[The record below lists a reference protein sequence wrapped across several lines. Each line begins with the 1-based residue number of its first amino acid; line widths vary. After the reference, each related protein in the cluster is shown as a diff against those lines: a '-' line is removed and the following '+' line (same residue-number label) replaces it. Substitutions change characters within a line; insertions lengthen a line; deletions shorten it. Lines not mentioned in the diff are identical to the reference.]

1 MRLDQLTRRAVI
13 LLLGGA
19 VAWPIGAR
27 AQEPGRIYRLGAV
40 FASPRNAPF
49 HVALLGELR
58 RLGFIDGQNLMVDER
73 GYGLRVDQMEEHAAE
88 VVKSGVDVI
97 LAGGDA
103 AVRAAQRTTA
113 QIPILAL
120 TDDMVGQGFVR
131 SLAKPGGNTTGV
143 TLLASELDGKRQ
155 EILLE
160 ALPGA
165 RRIATL
171 SDTNV
176 SRASQLKAL
185 EDAARARGVELS
197 VHRVTQVEEIT
208 PAVDAA
214 KASNAAGLNVLAS
227 ALFFNNRKII
237 LDRAAALQLPAMYQ
251 WPEWAEEGGLI
262 GYGPRI
268 LQLYRDIMSRQL
280 AALLR
285 GAKPA
290 DLPVEQP
297 TRFDLVINLKAAQA
311 IGHDIPAG
319 LVLRADK
326 VIE

>member
-1 MRLDQLTRRAVI
+1 
-13 LLLGGA
+13 
-19 VAWPIGAR
+19 
-27 AQEPGRIYRLGAV
+27 
-40 FASPRNAPF
+40 
-49 HVALLGELR
+49 
-58 RLGFIDGQNLMVDER
+58 
-73 GYGLRVDQMEEHAAE
+73 
-88 VVKSGVDVI
+88 
-97 LAGGDA
+97 
-103 AVRAAQRTTA
+103 
-113 QIPILAL
+113 
-120 TDDMVGQGFVR
+120 MVGQGFVR
-131 SLAKPGGNTTGV
+131 SLAKPSGNTTGV

-176 SRASQLKAL
+176 SRPSQLKEL

-197 VHRVTQVEEIT
+197 LHRVARAEEIA
-208 PAVDAA
+208 PALDAA
-214 KASNAAGLNVLAS
+214 KTSDAAGLNVLAS
-227 ALFFNNRKII
+227 AFFFNNRRII
-237 LDRAAALQLPAMYQ
+237 LERVAALGLPAMYQ

-268 LQLYRDIMSRQL
+268 IQLYRDIMSRQL
-280 AALLR
+280 ATLLR
-285 GAKPA
+285 GTKAA

-297 TRFDLVINLKAAQA
+297 TRFELVINLKTAQA
-311 IGHDIPAG
+311 IGQDIPAG

>member
-1 MRLDQLTRRAVI
+1 MKRRDFI
-13 LLLGGA
+13 TLLGGA
-19 VAWPIGAR
+19 AAAWPLAAR

-40 FASPRNAPF
+40 FASPREAPH
-49 HVALLGELR
+49 HVAFFAELR
-58 RLGFIDGQNLMVDER
+58 RLGFIEGQNLAVDER
-73 GYGLRVDQMEEHAAE
+73 GYGLRVEQMDEHAAE
-88 VVKSGVDVI
+88 LAQSGVDVI
-97 LAGGDA
+97 GVGGDA
-103 AVRAAQRTTA
+103 AVRAAQRAIA

-176 SRASQLKAL
+176 SRPSQLKAL

-285 GAKPA
+285 GTKPA

-297 TRFDLVINLKAAQA
+297 TRFELVINLKAAQA

>member
-1 MRLDQLTRRAVI
+1 
-13 LLLGGA
+13 
-19 VAWPIGAR
+19 VAF
-27 AQEPGRIYRLGAV
+27 
-40 FASPRNAPF
+40 FA
-49 HVALLGELR
+49 ELR
-58 RLGFIDGQNLMVDER
+58 RLGFIEGQNLAVDER
-73 GYGLRVDQMEEHAAE
+73 GYGLRVEQMDEHAAE
-88 VVKSGVDVI
+88 LAQSGVDVI
-97 LAGGDA
+97 GVGGDA
-103 AVRAAQRTTA
+103 AVRAAQRA
-113 QIPILAL
+113 ISQIPILAL

-176 SRASQLKAL
+176 SRPSQLKAL

-285 GAKPA
+285 GTKPA

>member
-1 MRLDQLTRRAVI
+1 MRFGQLKRRVVI
-13 LLLGGA
+13 SLLGCA
-19 VAWPIGAR
+19 VAWPFAAR

-40 FASPRNAPF
+40 FASPREAPH
-49 HVALLGELR
+49 HVAFFAELR
-58 RLGFIDGQNLMVDER
+58 RLGFIEGQNLAVDAR
-73 GYGLRVDQMEEHAAE
+73 GYGLRVDQMDEHAAE

-97 LAGGDA
+97 MVGGDA
-103 AVRAAQRTTA
+103 AVRAAQQATI

-155 EILLE
+155 EILVE

-165 RRIATL
+165 RHIATL

-176 SRASQLKAL
+176 SRSSELKAL
-185 EDAARARGVELS
+185 EARGVELS
-197 VHRVTQVEEIT
+197 VHRVTQLEEIA

-227 ALFFNNRKII
+227 ALFFNNRNII
-237 LDRAAALQLPAMYQ
+237 LDRAAALRLPAMYQ

-285 GAKPA
+285 GSKPA

-297 TRFDLVINLKAAQA
+297 TRFELVINLRTAQA
-311 IGHDIPAG
+311 MGHDIPAG
-319 LVLRADK
+319 LVLRSDE
-326 VIE
+326 VVE